1 MFIVTPHVPFSFLI
15 RDAICFCNIE
25 QSVVPFL
32 PWVSINS
39 CNYNNNRSIH
49 LFCCRLPKNT
59 GLRPVG
65 SAKRDLIQLQYNY
78 NTNDPCF
85 ILLHRMSLFSF
96 LIRDAIC
103 FCNIEQH
110 IHLFLPWVSINS
122 CNYNN
127 NRSIHLFCCRLPKNT
142 GLRPVRSAKRD
153 FSEDWFR
160 KR

>member
-1 MFIVTPHVPFSFLI
+1 MKKKDQFFKYARPPPHTVSPPYSLAPFSSMILCDTLVI
-15 RDAICFCNIE
+15 TTT
-25 QSVVPFL
+25 
-32 PWVSINS
+32 INLS
-39 CNYNNNRSIH
+39 TY

-78 NTNDPCF
+78 NINDPWCV
-85 ILLHRMSLFSF
+85 LLHRMFLFSF

-103 FCNIEQH
+103 FCNIEQP

-122 CNYNN
+122 CNYNTD
-127 NRSIHLFCCRLPKNT
+127 RSIHLFCCRLPKNT